1 MSYELVNG
9 KNGYFPVD
17 KCFKIIF
24 FFFVNFQEDILKD
37 LPAHEIY
44 SELNQDFENESRFA
58 SHCTKMKTFK
68 KKNDE
73 MKNLCKRI
81 AYNLE
86 KLSGILSENK
96 NDVRCSYFNHWIYN
110 EIWKLVGTESN
121 YKIDKDAILK
131 LVDIGYGINL
141 ELPRPSCSYEYYEY
155 EKFSEWKEMKNL
167 HDYFKNFEHIK
178 KKIDSDGDKY
188 KKYSKYIK
196 YISEIY
202 DEHESECCDYEYDK
216 DELCPTYFNC
226 DGVFRPEKLLSL
238 LERNNATSDDQTLL
252 KGLKE
257 LNTREEASDNFT
269 LEIQNRSDVSGTTKL
284 NQLEKDEFPAPDQP
298 VTTNGEGSQNSAL
311 LSIQNP
317 VNDSCT
323 YGAILEDNSRNLNCR
338 SKETSKASYQ
348 EDTQEKIK
356 EVPNSLQ
363 AATVQ
368 IKDERKSREDTVGSI
383 ARGVTSIKLEVDRYG
398 GQRRNTDVR
407 GSSSSSIAVQNAH
420 TLFSNQGS
428 GNGYADS
435 SDTRE
440 EEHSSLE
447 PFGFNFSSI
456 LDTLKNNLFSVSIAS
471 SASIGLI
478 ILLLVYFK
486 FRRRKT
492 DLRRKR
498 EEMNNNYY
506 TYGEEGIPELLG
518 YSQNFA
524 YSNTDNRQI
533 PIFYSYA

>member
-1 MSYELVNG
+1 
-9 KNGYFPVD
+9 
-17 KCFKIIF
+17 
-24 FFFVNFQEDILKD
+24 
-37 LPAHEIY
+37 
-44 SELNQDFENESRFA
+44 
-58 SHCTKMKTFK
+58 MKTFK

-141 ELPRPSCSYEYYEY
+141 ELPRPSY
-155 EKFSEWKEMKNL
+155 
-167 HDYFKNFEHIK
+167 
-178 KKIDSDGDKY
+178 SDGDKY

-486 FRRRKT
+486 VIIKYPSQY
-492 DLRRKR
+492 K
-498 EEMNNNYY
+498 N
-506 TYGEEGIPELLG
+506 LLL
-518 YSQNFA
+518 
-524 YSNTDNRQI
+524 
-533 PIFYSYA
+533 